1 MTAHALSPQSRIFIA
16 GHRGLVGT
24 GIVRNLRSK
33 GFNNLALKT
42 RAELDLLDQRAVR
55 EFFAREKID
64 FVFLAAATVGGIEAN
79 RTQQARFLYENLV
92 IETNVI
98 QSAVDSGVEKLLF
111 LGSSCIYPKF
121 AQQPI
126 REDSLLTGPL
136 EETNEGYAIAKIA
149 GLKLCEM
156 LNRQNGQRFI
166 SAMPTN
172 LYGPGDKFHPTHSH
186 VIPGMMR
193 RFHEAKLAGRDTVE
207 VWGTGKP
214 RREFL
219 HVDDLAEALVMLM
232 EKYEAPEPI
241 NVGTG
246 ADVTIAELATLMAQ
260 SVGLD
265 SKVHFN
271 PERPDGTPRK
281 CLDVSRIMNLGWKP
295 TRSLEQGLKETY
307 AWALAH
313 GAFETL

>member
-1 MTAHALSPQSRIFIA
+1 MTALSLGSHSRIFVA
-16 GHRGLVGT
+16 GHRGLVGSA
-24 GIVRNLRSK
+24 IVRNLHSK
-33 GFNNLALKT
+33 GFKNLLLKS

-55 EFFAREKID
+55 DFFAREKVE

-98 QSAVDSGVEKLLF
+98 QSAVDFGVDKLLF

-156 LNRQNGQRFI
+156 LNRQNGRRFI

-172 LYGPGDKFHPTHSH
+172 LYGPGDNFHPTHSH

-193 RFHEAKLAGRDTVE
+193 RFHEAKIAGSDTVD
-207 VWGTGKP
+207 VWGTGTP

-219 HVDDLAEALVMLM
+219 HVDDLAEALVLLM
-232 EKYEAPEPI
+232 QKYEAPEAI
-241 NVGTG
+241 NLGTG
-246 ADVTIAELATLMAQ
+246 TDITIAELSATMAAA
-260 SVGLD
+260 VGFRGRIRFD
-265 SKVHFN
+265 TSK
-271 PERPDGTPRK
+271 PDGTPRK
-281 CLDVSRIMNLGWKP
+281 CLDISRILALGWQP
-295 TRSLEQGLKETY
+295 TRSLEQGLKDTY
-307 AWALAH
+307 SWALAH
-313 GAFETL
+313 GRF